1 MPVVQTPASL
11 LEPHNQLIRECKA
24 YAANHWQMQ
33 YNQTILNTAEY
44 LQLLQDKNKR
54 PLLESAL
61 TRTRE
66 SLEKLLNQV
75 PEVTPFEH
83 YGCFAAALMLDFGRP
98 LADLAVYTEI
108 GDEATRWNPLVQET
122 IGKIGVHY
130 DWKWTETQRQPTTF
144 CPIVAFRLLPETG
157 SRSLSQN
164 PELLHSWI
172 QTLQGRQGNEIAKI
186 VNPKP
191 VVGRNYVTPE
201 ERVEPFI
208 GYLRNE
214 IRAQRTNEP
223 QYAIHLAPEGVFLR
237 SPDIF
242 QDYNVTRYATLQQD
256 LSATIYVKLN
266 PQDEPFWKCFST
278 SDGVWYGYL
287 LDPGLLGIHEK
298 VTASHTEIKI
308 LAL

>member
-1 MPVVQTPASL
+1 MPIVQTPTSL

-24 YAANHWQMQ
+24 YAAKHWQTQ
-33 YNQTILNTAEY
+33 YNQSILNVADY
-44 LQLLQDKNKR
+44 LQLLQDETHR

-75 PEVTPFEH
+75 PEATLHEY
-83 YGCFAAALMLDFGRP
+83 YGCFSAALLLDVGKP
-98 LADLAVYTEI
+98 LTDLAVFTGN
-108 GDEATRWNPLVQET
+108 GDEVTRWNPLVQET
-122 IGKIGVHY
+122 IGKVGVHY
-130 DWKWTETQRQPTTF
+130 DWKWTETQCQPTTF
-144 CPIVAFRLLPETG
+144 CPFVALKLLPETG
-157 SRSLSQN
+157 LNSLRHN

-172 QTLQGRQGNEIAKI
+172 QTLQGRQGNEIGKI

-208 GYLRNE
+208 GFLRNE
-214 IRAQRTNEP
+214 ICARRTNKP

-242 QDYNVTRYATLQQD
+242 QDYDVRRHATIQQD
-256 LSATIYVKLN
+256 LSATSYVIHTPN
-266 PQDEPFWKCFST
+266 DEPFWKCFSA

-287 LDPGLLGIHEK
+287 LDLEFLGNHEK
-298 VTASHTEIKI
+298 IAPPHPTLRI
-308 LAL
+308 LAS

>member
-1 MPVVQTPASL
+1 MPVVQTPTSL

-24 YAANHWQMQ
+24 YAAKHWQTQ
-33 YNQTILNTAEY
+33 YNQTILNAADY
-44 LQLLQDKNKR
+44 LQLLQDDKHH

-61 TRTRE
+61 TRTHE
-66 SLEKLLNQV
+66 SLVKLLNQV
-75 PEVTPFEH
+75 PEATPHEH
-83 YGCFAAALMLDFGRP
+83 YGCFSAALLLDVGKP
-98 LADLAVYTEI
+98 LTDLAVYTEN
-108 GDEATRWNPLVQET
+108 GDEVTRWNPLVQET
-122 IGKIGVHY
+122 IGKVGVHY
-130 DWKWTETQRQPTTF
+130 DWKWTETQCQPTTF
-144 CPIVAFRLLPETG
+144 CSVVALKLLPETG
-157 SRSLSQN
+157 SRSLRHN

-172 QTLQGRQGNEIAKI
+172 QTLQGEQGNEIGKI

-214 IRAQRTNEP
+214 IRARRTNKP

-242 QDYNVTRYATLQQD
+242 QDYDVRRHATIQQD
-256 LSATIYVKLN
+256 LSATSYVIHTPN
-266 PQDEPFWKCFST
+266 DEPFWKCFSA

-287 LDPGLLGIHEK
+287 LDPEFLGNHEK
-298 VTASHTEIKI
+298 VANHHPPLRI
-308 LAL
+308 LAS

>member
-1 MPVVQTPASL
+1 MQVVEAPTIL
-11 LEPHNQLIRECKA
+11 LEPHNQLVRECKA
-24 YAANHWQMQ
+24 YAASHWQPQ
-33 YNQTILNTAEY
+33 YADTILNTANY
-44 LQLLQDKNKR
+44 LQLLQDKTNR
-54 PLLESAL
+54 SLLESAL

-66 SLEKLLNQV
+66 SLEKLFNQV
-75 PEVTPFEH
+75 PEVTPQEH
-83 YGCFAAALMLDFGRP
+83 YACFSAALLLDVGQP
-98 LADLAVYTEI
+98 LTDLAVYT
-108 GDEATRWNPLVQET
+108 GTTAKATRWNPLVQET
-122 IGKIGVHY
+122 IGKVGTHY
-130 DWKWTETQRQPTTF
+130 DWKWTESQRQQTTF
-144 CPIVAFRLLPETG
+144 CPIVALKRLPETG
-157 SRSLSQN
+157 LRSLRHN

-172 QTLQGRQGNEIAKI
+172 QTLQGEQGNEIAKI

-242 QDYNVTRYATLQQD
+242 QDYDVSRYTKIQQD

-266 PQDEPFWKCFST
+266 PQDQPFWKCFST

-287 LDPGLLGIHEK
+287 LDPGMLGIHEI
-298 VTASHTEIKI
+298 VAASHTEIRI

>member
-1 MPVVQTPASL
+1 M
-11 LEPHNQLIRECKA
+11 
-24 YAANHWQMQ
+24 
-33 YNQTILNTAEY
+33 
-44 LQLLQDKNKR
+44 
-54 PLLESAL
+54 
-61 TRTRE
+61 
-66 SLEKLLNQV
+66 
-75 PEVTPFEH
+75 
-83 YGCFAAALMLDFGRP
+83 
-98 LADLAVYTEI
+98 
-108 GDEATRWNPLVQET
+108 VQET
-122 IGKIGVHY
+122 IGKIGAHY
-130 DWKWTETQRQPTTF
+130 DWKWTESQRQPTTF
-144 CPIVAFRLLPETG
+144 CPIVAFKLLPETS

-172 QTLQGRQGNEIAKI
+172 QTLQGEQGNEIAKI
-186 VNPKP
+186 VNPQP
-191 VVGRNYVTPE
+191 VAGRNYVTPE

-242 QDYNVTRYATLQQD
+242 QDYDVTRYTKIQQD
-256 LSATIYVKLN
+256 LSATVYVKLN

-287 LDPGLLGIHEK
+287 LDPRMLGIHEK
-298 VTASHTEIKI
+298 VAASHTEIRI

>member
-1 MPVVQTPASL
+1 MPVVESPTVL

-24 YAANHWQMQ
+24 YAAQHWQLQ
-33 YNQTILNTAEY
+33 YDQTILNTADY
-44 LQLLQDKNKR
+44 LQLLQDKKHR
-54 PLLESAL
+54 SLLESAL

-75 PEVTPFEH
+75 PEATPQEH
-83 YGCFAAALMLDFGRP
+83 YGCFSAALLLDVGQP
-98 LADLAVYTEI
+98 LTDLAVYTGT
-108 GDEATRWNPLVQET
+108 GDEVTRWNPLVQET
-122 IGKIGVHY
+122 IGKIGAHY
-130 DWKWTETQRQPTTF
+130 DWKWTESQRQPTTF
-144 CPIVAFRLLPETG
+144 CPIVALKRLPETG
-157 SRSLSQN
+157 LRSLRHN

-172 QTLQGRQGNEIAKI
+172 QTLQGEQGNEIAKI

-223 QYAIHLAPEGVFLR
+223 RYAIHLAPEGVFLR

-242 QDYNVTRYATLQQD
+242 QDYDVTRYTKIQQD
-256 LSATIYVKLN
+256 LSATVYVKLN

-287 LDPGLLGIHEK
+287 LDTGLLGIHEK
-298 VTASHTEIKI
+298 VVASQTEIRI

>member
-1 MPVVQTPASL
+1 MPVVQTPTSL

-24 YAANHWQMQ
+24 YAAKHWQTQ
-33 YNQTILNTAEY
+33 YNQTILNAADY
-44 LQLLQDKNKR
+44 LQLLQDDKHH

-61 TRTRE
+61 TRTHE
-66 SLEKLLNQV
+66 SLVKLLNQV
-75 PEVTPFEH
+75 PEATPHEH
-83 YGCFAAALMLDFGRP
+83 YGCFSAALLLDVGKP
-98 LADLAVYTEI
+98 LTDLAVYTEN
-108 GDEATRWNPLVQET
+108 GDEVTRWNPLVQET
-122 IGKIGVHY
+122 IGKVGVHY
-130 DWKWTETQRQPTTF
+130 DWKWTETQCQPTTF
-144 CPIVAFRLLPETG
+144 CSVVALKLLPETG
-157 SRSLSQN
+157 SRSLRHN

-172 QTLQGRQGNEIAKI
+172 QTLQGEQGNEIGKI

-214 IRAQRTNEP
+214 IRARRTNKP

-242 QDYNVTRYATLQQD
+242 QDYDVRRHATIQQD
-256 LSATIYVKLN
+256 LSATSYVIHTPN
-266 PQDEPFWKCFST
+266 DEPFWKCFSA

-287 LDPGLLGIHEK
+287 LDPEFLGNHEK
-298 VTASHTEIKI
+298 VAPPHPTLRI
-308 LAL
+308 LAS

>member
-1 MPVVQTPASL
+1 MPVVQTPTSL

-24 YAANHWQMQ
+24 YAAKHWQTQ
-33 YNQTILNTAEY
+33 HNQTILNAADY
-44 LQLLQDKNKR
+44 LQLLQDDKHH

-61 TRTRE
+61 TRTHE
-66 SLEKLLNQV
+66 SLVKLLNQV
-75 PEVTPFEH
+75 PEATPHEY
-83 YGCFAAALMLDFGRP
+83 YGCFSAALLLDVGKP
-98 LADLAVYTEI
+98 LTDLAVYTEN
-108 GDEATRWNPLVQET
+108 GDEVTRWNPLVQET
-122 IGKIGVHY
+122 IGKVGVHY
-130 DWKWTETQRQPTTF
+130 DWKWTETQCQPTTF
-144 CPIVAFRLLPETG
+144 CSVVALKLLPEAG
-157 SRSLSQN
+157 SRSLRHN

-172 QTLQGRQGNEIAKI
+172 QTLQGEQGNEIGKI

-214 IRAQRTNEP
+214 IRARRTNKP

-242 QDYNVTRYATLQQD
+242 QDYDVRRHATIQQD
-256 LSATIYVKLN
+256 LSATSYVIHTPN
-266 PQDEPFWKCFST
+266 DEPFWKCFSA

-287 LDPGLLGIHEK
+287 LDPEFLDNHEK
-298 VTASHTEIKI
+298 VANHQPPLRIMAS
-308 LAL
+308 

>member
-1 MPVVQTPASL
+1 MPVVQTPTSL

-24 YAANHWQMQ
+24 YAAKHWQTQ
-33 YNQTILNTAEY
+33 YNQTILNAADY
-44 LQLLQDKNKR
+44 LQLLQDDKHH

-61 TRTRE
+61 TRTHE
-66 SLEKLLNQV
+66 SLVKLLNQV
-75 PEVTPFEH
+75 PEATPHEH
-83 YGCFAAALMLDFGRP
+83 YGCFSAALLLDVGKP
-98 LADLAVYTEI
+98 LTDLAVYTEN
-108 GDEATRWNPLVQET
+108 GDEVTRWNPLVQET
-122 IGKIGVHY
+122 IGKVGVHY
-130 DWKWTETQRQPTTF
+130 DWKWTETQCQPTTF
-144 CPIVAFRLLPETG
+144 CSVVALKLLPETG
-157 SRSLSQN
+157 SRSLRHN

-172 QTLQGRQGNEIAKI
+172 QTLQGEQGNEIGKI

-214 IRAQRTNEP
+214 IRARRTNKP

-242 QDYNVTRYATLQQD
+242 QDYDVRRHATIQQD
-256 LSATIYVKLN
+256 LSATSYVIHTPN
-266 PQDEPFWKCFST
+266 DEPFWKCFSA

-287 LDPGLLGIHEK
+287 LDPEFLDNHEK
-298 VTASHTEIKI
+298 VANHQPPLRIMAS
-308 LAL
+308 